1 MPPLQ
6 LPLPALAAL
15 TRAGATARAWD
26 LFQAGG
32 WDRREGDPAALSLKG
47 RLLKDRARARGGAER
62 AGLFAAAA
70 DAYAAAHVLGPAP
83 YRAINAATARLLAG
97 DAAGAAEG
105 AREVLTL
112 LDLAGPDTDTPYFLA
127 ATRAEA
133 LLLLEDDAGAEQAMA
148 KAVAADPDG
157 WDDRA
162 ITLAQLREILRAQ
175 QREGPWLSRFTPPA
189 SLHFAGH
196 MGILAGGASERQ
208 LVEATDAVLAAQS
221 IGFCWGALAAG
232 SDIVIAERL
241 LAAGG
246 ELHVVLPCPVEAF
259 AAQSVAPAGSEWLS
273 RFRALLDRAASL
285 RVAGQS
291 PASVHDPLATE
302 HAGVLAIGGT
312 LLNARRLG
320 TACLQLLVED
330 EAGGGP
336 NTARQAAL
344 WPTPGRGQARIRIAR
359 DATVESLFP
368 PEEPDPARR
377 LVTQVAIGIDLP
389 PAGGPSARL
398 TPMLDPVASTIAAA
412 ALSAGS
418 IRTAPGRWDLLL
430 DDGRE
435 ALALIASLLAL
446 PGGAPAIGV
455 HQGIVTVMT
464 DPASGTRLAYGAGSD
479 RAGELMQM
487 APPGTALASDD
498 LAVALAVA
506 AASPIR
512 SELYHLG
519 DEGTG
524 GPVHMLLPRGQ

>member
-1 MPPLQ
+1 MPPQ
-6 LPLPALAAL
+6 LSLPAIAAL

-32 WDRREGDPAALSLKG
+32 WDRRGSDPAALSLKG
-47 RLLKDRARARGGAER
+47 RLLKDRARASIGADR
-62 AGLFAAAA
+62 ASLFAAAA
-70 DAYAAAHVLGPAP
+70 EAYRSANALAPAP
-83 YRAINAATARLLAG
+83 YWAINAATACLLAS
-97 DAAGAAEG
+97 DSSGAAAG
-105 AREVLTL
+105 AREVLAL
-112 LDLAGPDTDTPYFLA
+112 LDRAGPDTDTPYYLA

-148 KAVAADPDG
+148 NAVAADPDG

-175 QREGPWLSRFTPPA
+175 QREGPWLSRFAPPA
-189 SLHFAGH
+189 SVHFAGH
-196 MGILAGGASERQ
+196 MGIVASGASERE
-208 LVEATDAVLAAQS
+208 LVEATDAVLAAHS
-221 IGFCWGALAAG
+221 IGFGWGALAAG

-259 AAQSVAPAGSEWLS
+259 AAQSVAPAGSQWLS

-291 PASVHDPLATE
+291 PAGVHDPLATE

-344 WPTPGRGQARIRIAR
+344 WPMPGQEQARIRIAR
-359 DATVESLFP
+359 DATVEALFP
-368 PEEPDPARR
+368 PEEPDPARQ
-377 LVTQVAIGIDLP
+377 LVTQIAIGIDLP
-389 PAGGPSARL
+389 DASSPSTRL
-398 TPMLDPVASTIAAA
+398 APMLDPIASTIAAA
-412 ALSAGS
+412 ALPAGS

-430 DDGRE
+430 GDRRE
-435 ALALIASLLAL
+435 ALALVASLLAL

-464 DPASGTRLAYGAGSD
+464 DPASGTRLAYGPGSD
-479 RAGELMQM
+479 RAGELMRM
-487 APPGTALASDD
+487 APAGTALASDD

-506 AASPIR
+506 AASPVR

-524 GPVHMLLPRGQ
+524 GPVHMLLPRSQ

>member
-1 MPPLQ
+1 MPPQ
-6 LPLPALAAL
+6 LSLPAIAAL

-32 WDRREGDPAALSLKG
+32 WDRRESDPAALSLKG
-47 RLLKDRARARGGAER
+47 RLLKDRARASTGADQ
-62 AGLFAAAA
+62 ASLFAAAA
-70 DAYAAAHVLGPAP
+70 EAYRAAHAFAPAP

-97 DAAGAAEG
+97 DASGATAG

-112 LDLAGPDTDTPYFLA
+112 LDRAGPDTDTPYYLA

-133 LLLLEDDAGAEQAMA
+133 LLLLEDDAGAEQAIA
-148 KAVAADPDG
+148 NAVAADPTG

-162 ITLAQLREILRAQ
+162 ITLAQLHEILRAQ
-175 QREGPWLSRFTPPA
+175 QREGPWLSRFAPPA

-196 MGILAGGASERQ
+196 MGIVGGGASEQ
-208 LVEATDAVLAAQS
+208 ELVEATDAVLAAHS
-221 IGFCWGALAAG
+221 IGFGWGALAAG

-259 AAQSVAPAGSEWLS
+259 AAQSVAPAGSQWLS
-273 RFRALLDRAASL
+273 RFRALLERAVSL

-330 EAGGGP
+330 EAGGGL

-344 WPTPGRGQARIRIAR
+344 WPMSGQGQARIRIPR
-359 DATVESLFP
+359 DAKVESLFP
-368 PEEPDPARR
+368 PEEPDPARQ

-389 PAGGPSARL
+389 GAGGPSARL
-398 TPMLDPVASTIAAA
+398 APMLDPVANTIAAA
-412 ALSAGS
+412 ALPAGS
-418 IRTAPGRWDLLL
+418 IRIAPGRWDLLL
-430 DDGRE
+430 DDRGQ
-435 ALALIASLLAL
+435 ALAVVASLLAL
-446 PGGAPAIGV
+446 PGGAPAVGV
-455 HQGIVTVMT
+455 HQGIATIMT
-464 DPASGTRLAYGAGSD
+464 DPASGTRLAYGPGSD

-498 LAVALAVA
+498 LAVVLVVA

>member
-1 MPPLQ
+1 MPPQ
-6 LPLPALAAL
+6 LSLPAIAAL

-32 WDRREGDPAALSLKG
+32 WDRRESDPAALSLMG
-47 RLLKDRARARGGAER
+47 RLLKDRARASAGAAR
-62 AGLFAAAA
+62 SSLFAAAA
-70 DAYAAAHVLGPAP
+70 ETYCAAHALAPAP

-97 DAAGAAEG
+97 DASGAAAG
-105 AREVLTL
+105 AREVLAL
-112 LDLAGPDTDTPYFLA
+112 LDRAGPDTDTPYYLA

-148 KAVAADPDG
+148 NAVAADPDG

-162 ITLAQLREILRAQ
+162 VTLAQLREVLHAQ
-175 QREGPWLSRFTPPA
+175 QREVTWLGRFTPPV

-196 MGILAGGASERQ
+196 MGIVAGGTSERELAQ
-208 LVEATDAVLAAQS
+208 ATDAALAAHS
-221 IGFCWGALAAG
+221 IGFGWGALAAG

-259 AAQSVAPAGSEWLS
+259 AAQSVAPAGSEWLA
-273 RFRALLDRAASL
+273 RFRALLDRADSL

-344 WPTPGRGQARIRIAR
+344 WPKPGQEQARIRIAR

-368 PEEPDPARR
+368 PEEPDPARQ
-377 LVTQVAIGIDLP
+377 LVTQLAIGIDLP
-389 PAGGPSARL
+389 GAGGHSARL
-398 TPMLDPVASTIAAA
+398 ATMLDPVASTIAAA
-412 ALSAGS
+412 ALPAGS
-418 IRTAPGRWDLLL
+418 IRTGPGRWDLLL
-430 DDGRE
+430 DDRHQ
-435 ALALIASLLAL
+435 ALSLVASLLAL
-446 PGGAPAIGV
+446 PGGAAAIGV
-455 HQGIVTVMT
+455 HQGITTVMI
-464 DPASGTRLAYGAGSD
+464 DPASGARLAYGPGSD

-487 APPGTALASDD
+487 ATPGTALASDD
-498 LAVALAVA
+498 LAVALAA
-506 AASPIR
+506 APAGPVR